1 MGATKNCSVSLKK
14 NMIFDHF
21 FKIFYSKKNTESFLF
36 KMIHIIGRQ
45 IDIGESLQQHTDN
58 SLSELF
64 KKYLGYT
71 PQVFV
76 TLKKSQHFFICDVA
90 VHLLKHVSVHV
101 KAQDRDAYKSLD
113 FCCKKLDHRL
123 NRYHSKLTDKHK
135 DEKKSTQACHYVLDN
150 RHDYPDSI
158 IAHMEGEILEL
169 LPEEAIMKLDLSDES
184 TLMFKN
190 QETGVY
196 NVVYRKSDGHIAWIN
211 PK

>member
-1 MGATKNCSVSLKK
+1 
-14 NMIFDHF
+14 
-21 FKIFYSKKNTESFLF
+21 
-36 KMIHIIGRQ
+36 MIHIIGRQ
-45 IDIGESLQQHTDN
+45 IDIGESLQQHTEHHI
-58 SLSELF
+58 SELF

-71 PQVFV
+71 PEVFI
-76 TLKKSQHFFICDVA
+76 TFKKSHHFFICDVA
-90 VHLLKHVSVHV
+90 VHLLKHVTIHI

-135 DEKKSTQACHYVLDN
+135 IDKNVTEASHYVMDH
-150 RHDYPDSI
+150 RQEHPDSI

-169 LPEEAIMKLDLSDES
+169 TPEEAMMKLDLSDEP

-190 QETGVY
+190 QDTGIY
-196 NVVYRKSDGHIAWIN
+196 NVMYRKNDGHIAWIS